1 MSRALGSLL
10 SAHVRLGS
18 RLTAN
23 MCGSAISIITPGCVR
38 VFVRSFVRPCV
49 RVKNGNGSC
58 MRALPDELSPVTR
71 EVHGDRSKYRVSVFK
86 CEMMLALSSDY
97 KPLSRDVRH
106 FFTKV
111 SGGIVL

>member
-1 MSRALGSLL
+1 M
-10 SAHVRLGS
+10 
-18 RLTAN
+18 
-23 MCGSAISIITPGCVR
+23 PGCVR
-38 VFVRSFVRPCV
+38 SYVRSCVRAYV
-49 RVKNGNGSC
+49 RVKNGNGSR

-71 EVHGDRSKYRVSVFK
+71 GVYGHRSKYHVSVFK
-86 CEMMLALSSDY
+86 CEIMLALSSDY

>member
-1 MSRALGSLL
+1 
-10 SAHVRLGS
+10 
-18 RLTAN
+18 
-23 MCGSAISIITPGCVR
+23 
-38 VFVRSFVRPCV
+38 
-49 RVKNGNGSC
+49 

-71 EVHGDRSKYRVSVFK
+71 EVYGHNSKYHVSVFK
-86 CEMMLALSSDY
+86 CEIILALSSDY